1 MDLPEGQLQEMLD
14 ALDPSTRTLIAEVD
28 LGGQANDFLR
38 SDLGRHLVGCL
49 KQEIVLAQDALSTT
63 SPWRFLKVQ
72 ELQNRIW
79 RAKYML
85 VWLRELLVGGKSAQ
99 SALNEHDEGD
109 GNG

>member
-1 MDLPEGQLQEMLD
+1 MDLPEGQLQELLD

-28 LGGQANDFLR
+28 LGSQANEFLR

-85 VWLRELLVGGKSAQ
+85 VWLKELLAGGKSAQ
-99 SALNEHDEGD
+99 SALNENEGEA
-109 GNG
+109 NG